1 MIAAEIAAALGGHRA
16 GGWWSCRCP
25 AHDDRKA
32 DRCHCAT
39 ATAAL
44 IVRCWAGCDPRDVL
58 AALRRL
64 GLLGGGDT
72 IHAAPIAKRRDG
84 DDDTRRRGSRRRGAS
99 GRPRERRQDRRWRT
113 ISPAAAASPSLRP
126 RSLRYAPSLRR
137 PDGTYGPAMV
147 ARIDRYDGE
156 LIGMHRDLARSRT
169 GRRMAAPGPG
179 HR

>member
-1 MIAAEIAAALGGHRA
+1 MIAAEIAAALVGHRA

-25 AHDDRKA
+25 AHDDRNPSLSLR
-32 DRCHCAT
+32 DGERGI
-39 ATAAL
+39 

-84 DDDTRRRGSRRRGAS
+84 DDDTATRIEAARRIWATAREAPGSPVVHYLAGRGSS
-99 GRPRERRQDRRWRT
+99 T
-113 ISPAAAASPSLRP
+113 IAVP

-147 ARIDRYDGE
+147 ARIDSIDGE
-156 LIGMHRDLARSRT
+156 LIGISRPGSIEDRIADGSAGT
-169 GRRMAAPGPG
+169 GPC
-179 HR
+179 